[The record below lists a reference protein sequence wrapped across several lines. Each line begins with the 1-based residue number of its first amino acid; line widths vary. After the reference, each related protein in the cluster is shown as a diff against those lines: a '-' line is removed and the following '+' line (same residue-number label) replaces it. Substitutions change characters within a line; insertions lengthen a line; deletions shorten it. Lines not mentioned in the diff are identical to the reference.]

1 MALRLL
7 GATGVLGLE
16 PTAGVHAL
24 VRVEWMPEGARYQGT
39 VPEVVWAK
47 RSCRNRVRHDRMVK
61 KHLTSF
67 IVWTSVDLKF
77 CVTAA
82 HGSPRRM

>member
-16 PTAGVHAL
+16 PTAGAHTL

-39 VPEVVWAK
+39 VPEVVWGK
-47 RSCRNRVRHDRMVK
+47 RSCRDRLRHGRK
-61 KHLTSF
+61 IEKCF
-67 IVWTSVDLKF
+67 I
-77 CVTAA
+77 
-82 HGSPRRM
+82 